1 MKAFML
7 AAVLCL
13 AAVPTAMAAPLDAFV
28 DAYARDRAFSG
39 SVLIQQGGK
48 VRYAGSFGLASI
60 AFEVPNDA
68 RTRYPIASITKLFAS
83 ALILQL
89 RDEGR
94 LDLDRS
100 VRTYLPDYRGEAAD
114 RVTVRQL
121 LNHTSGL
128 PGYDQVTDAASAI
141 RDGMPVYQ
149 LPHDT
154 DSLLARYAS
163 GKLVSSPGTKF
174 EYNNADYIVLGK
186 IVERLRG
193 ETFEQALRQYLL
205 QPLGLRNSG
214 MLRQDIPVPR
224 LAETYFH
231 RAENGPLTPDLPS
244 YPENW
249 YASGAMYATPADL
262 LVFANALF
270 GGKILSRDSMAQLL
284 APGLDDY
291 GLGLWVYETR
301 VDGRAHRVAKRPGRI
316 MGAQTQLYR
325 FLDCDITVIVLAN
338 TDAVDTD
345 EFVASIGREVLR
357 TADCADGQGSG
368 ANPSARYGA
377 PARAADIPQAIALCD
392 SNGSSCAPSRTMAKP
407 AVSSSSRFAST
418 STRMLPASI
427 SALNLRRIGSGRAA
441 PTSAEAQPPMIAPAT
456 VAAATPA
463 QLMPSVGTS
472 IAISPASRPVTA
484 P

>member
-1 MKAFML
+1 MKTFML
-7 AAVLCL
+7 AVALCL
-13 AAVPTAMAAPLDAFV
+13 AVIPAAIAAPLDAFI
-28 DAYARDRAFSG
+28 DAYARDHAFSG
-39 SVLIQQGGK
+39 SVWVQVDGK
-48 VRYAGSFGLASI
+48 VRYARSFGLASI
-60 AFEVPNDA
+60 AFDVPNDA

-83 ALILQL
+83 TLILQL

-114 RVTVRQL
+114 KVTLRQL

-163 GKLVSSPGTKF
+163 GALVSAPGAKF

-193 ETFEQALRQYLL
+193 MTFEQALRQYLL
-205 QPLGLRNSG
+205 QPLGLQDSG
-214 MLRQDIPVPR
+214 MLRQDTVVPR

-231 RAENGPLTPDLPS
+231 RAENGPLTPDLPA

-249 YASGAMYATPADL
+249 YASGAMYATPEDL
-262 LVFANALF
+262 LGFANALF
-270 GGKILSRDSMAQLL
+270 GGKILSKDAMAQLL
-284 APGLDDY
+284 RPGLDEY
-291 GLGLWVYETR
+291 GLGLWVYETK
-301 VDGRAHRVAKRPGRI
+301 VDGHAWRVAKRPGRI

-325 FLDCDITVIVLAN
+325 FLDRDITVIVLAN

-345 EFVASIGREVLR
+345 EFVAGIGREVLR
-357 TADCADGQGSG
+357 RPAFPTAK
-368 ANPSARYGA
+368 ARRSI
-377 PARAADIPQAIALCD
+377 RA
-392 SNGSSCAPSRTMAKP
+392 T
-407 AVSSSSRFAST
+407 SSRN
-418 STRMLPASI
+418 PASADA
-427 SALNLRRIGSGRAA
+427 ALPRTR
-441 PTSAEAQPPMIAPAT
+441 
-456 VAAATPA
+456 
-463 QLMPSVGTS
+463 
-472 IAISPASRPVTA
+472 
-484 P
+484 